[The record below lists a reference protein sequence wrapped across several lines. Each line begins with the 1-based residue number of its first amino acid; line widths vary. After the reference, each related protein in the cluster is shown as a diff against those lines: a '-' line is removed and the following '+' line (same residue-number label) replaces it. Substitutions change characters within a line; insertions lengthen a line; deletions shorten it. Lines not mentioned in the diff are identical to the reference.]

1 LIWRYRDPEHYLA
14 LELTPREV
22 RLSLRLGSEQYVL
35 ASTPYTKADQ
45 QPHWVQ
51 VLDDGQALNISL
63 DGQALFCER
72 PLLEPRLGSESGV
85 GVAGQAA
92 DLEVHPR
99 QITLPAALSLG
110 KARQAKGRQIAF
122 APYLNHPAKSLLVSW
137 EPTLGPGILTLAEG
151 GLTIEKSGNER
162 TLYTI
167 PWDQAE
173 LADLESEILPVGQ
186 QSRAGVCFWQDA
198 QHHLVVA
205 LSLDHNERA
214 VVGMLR
220 FAGYEDPYSKVW
232 SRAPDLLYH
241 GAPVR
246 FRVAFDGE
254 QFQAYL
260 DEEPVLYRAL
270 RDIYLGAD
278 RLRIHRVGLALS
290 GWGQDSGSIFHRWI
304 ARR

>member
-1 LIWRYRDPEHYLA
+1 M
-14 LELTPREV
+14 
-22 RLSLRLGSEQYVL
+22 
-35 ASTPYTKADQ
+35 
-45 QPHWVQ
+45 
-51 VLDDGQALNISL
+51 
-63 DGQALFCER
+63 
-72 PLLEPRLGSESGV
+72 
-85 GVAGQAA
+85 
-92 DLEVHPR
+92 
-99 QITLPAALSLG
+99 
-110 KARQAKGRQIAF
+110 
-122 APYLNHPAKSLLVSW
+122 LVSW

-241 GAPVR
+241 GVPVR
-246 FRVAFDGE
+246 LRVAFDGE

-260 DEEPVLYRAL
+260 DDEPVLYRAL
-270 RDIYLGAD
+270 RDIYPGAD

-290 GWGQDSGSIFHRWI
+290 GWGQDSGSIFRRWI

>member
-1 LIWRYRDPEHYLA
+1 MIWRYRDPEHYLA

-167 PWDQAE
+167 P
-173 LADLESEILPVGQ
+173 
-186 QSRAGVCFWQDA
+186 
-198 QHHLVVA
+198 
-205 LSLDHNERA
+205 
-214 VVGMLR
+214 
-220 FAGYEDPYSKVW
+220 
-232 SRAPDLLYH
+232 
-241 GAPVR
+241 
-246 FRVAFDGE
+246 
-254 QFQAYL
+254 
-260 DEEPVLYRAL
+260 
-270 RDIYLGAD
+270 
-278 RLRIHRVGLALS
+278 
-290 GWGQDSGSIFHRWI
+290 
-304 ARR
+304 